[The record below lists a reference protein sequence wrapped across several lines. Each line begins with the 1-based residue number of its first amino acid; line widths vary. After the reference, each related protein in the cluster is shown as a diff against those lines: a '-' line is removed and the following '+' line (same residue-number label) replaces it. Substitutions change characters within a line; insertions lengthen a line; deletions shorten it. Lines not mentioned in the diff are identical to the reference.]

1 MTKSCTCHQ
10 TPTPSY
16 SQIGKPKE
24 SSVIGEILALAAR
37 PEVISFAGGLP
48 SAEGFPVKAIKDAA
62 DWVLETCPQVALQY
76 SAVGGMPA
84 LLEAIA
90 KIETDHDARRS
101 HDRLRLPAGPRHDRP
116 RLHRR
121 G

>member
-48 SAEGFPVKAIKDAA
+48 SAEGF
-62 DWVLETCPQVALQY
+62 E
-76 SAVGGMPA
+76 AV
-84 LLEAIA
+84 
-90 KIETDHDARRS
+90 
-101 HDRLRLPAGPRHDRP
+101 
-116 RLHRR
+116 
-121 G
+121 

>member
-76 SAVGGMPA
+76 SAVGACPHFSKPSPKSRPTTA
-84 LLEAIA
+84 CP
-90 KIETDHDARRS
+90 RRPTKS
-101 HDRLRLPAGPRHDRP
+101 
-116 RLHRR
+116 
-121 G
+121 

>member
-62 DWVLETCPQVALQY
+62 HWVLETCPQVALQY
-76 SAVGGMPA
+76 S
-84 LLEAIA
+84 
-90 KIETDHDARRS
+90 RS

>member
-1 MTKSCTCHQ
+1 MTKSCTCHP

-62 DWVLETCPQVALQY
+62 DWVLETCPQVALPWAACPHF
-76 SAVGGMPA
+76 SKPSPKSRPTTACP
-84 LLEAIA
+84 
-90 KIETDHDARRS
+90 RRPTKS
-101 HDRLRLPAGPRHDRP
+101 
-116 RLHRR
+116 
-121 G
+121 

>member
-76 SAVGGMPA
+76 SAVVCLDFGDGFEKCGHAAHGGVLRPTTA
-84 LLEAIA
+84 CP
-90 KIETDHDARRS
+90 RRPTKS
-101 HDRLRLPAGPRHDRP
+101 
-116 RLHRR
+116 
-121 G
+121 

>member
-48 SAEGFPVKAIKDAA
+48 SAEGFRSRPSRMRPIGFWRRVRRWLCSTPPWAA
-62 DWVLETCPQVALQY
+62 CPHFSKPSPKSRPTTAC
-76 SAVGGMPA
+76 P
-84 LLEAIA
+84 
-90 KIETDHDARRS
+90 RRPTKS
-101 HDRLRLPAGPRHDRP
+101 
-116 RLHRR
+116 
-121 G
+121 